1 MYEQGYGI
9 GGGDDNEDDSP
20 IVVSES
26 MERLREAGL
35 IAFEDGLLAELKAL
49 ESEPEWMQRLREL
62 GLVSFSDKVLAELK
76 ASESAPD
83 PSGEQDHGSE

>member
-1 MYEQGYGI
+1 LKAI
-9 GGGDDNEDDSP
+9 GSMPDSP
-20 IVVSES
+20 RVVSES
-26 MERLREAGL
+26 
-35 IAFEDGLLAELKAL
+35 
-49 ESEPEWMQRLREL
+49 MQRLREL